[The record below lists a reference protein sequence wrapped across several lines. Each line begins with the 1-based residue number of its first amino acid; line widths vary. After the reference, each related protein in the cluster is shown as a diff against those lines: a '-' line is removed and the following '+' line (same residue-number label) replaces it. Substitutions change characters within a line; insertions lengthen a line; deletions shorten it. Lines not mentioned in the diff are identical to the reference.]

1 MNLPSSLGL
10 AVAIMVV
17 SELLASTSQIL
28 LKKSAGIAYA
38 SRIREYLNP
47 YVMGGYGMLFV
58 SMLLTILAYRATDSY
73 MIVPVLETM
82 GYIFVLL
89 LGRLVFGE
97 PITRNKLLGIL
108 CILGG
113 IALFNL

>member
-1 MNLPSSLGL
+1 MSRF
-10 AVAIMVV
+10 MVCFMF
-17 SELLASTSQIL
+17 LLASQLVAASSQML
-28 LKKSAGIAYA
+28 VKKSAGIQY
-38 SRIREYLNP
+38 SSKIREYFNFF
-47 YVMGGYGMLFV
+47 VICGYAMLFA
-58 SMLLTILAYRATDSY
+58 SMLLTTLGYRFSDSY
-73 MIVPVLETM
+73 MNVPVLESM